1 MIGGMVDQDEFREA
15 LGYFCTGVTVV
26 TAVDDG
32 TPVGFSCQAFAA
44 LSLDPPLVLFCPS
57 VTSMT
62 WPAIERAGRFCVNI
76 LAHDQADVSTIF
88 GTSGVDKFAAVDWT
102 AAPSGAP
109 VLDGVLA
116 WADGSVEAVHRAG
129 DHYVVIG
136 RVTALGRPKDGA
148 SGKEPL
154 LFYRGAYAATE
165 AAEPTPGVLDNLITW
180 SRHDDW
186 V

>member
-1 MIGGMVDQDEFREA
+1 MVDQDAYRET
-15 LGYFCTGVTVV
+15 LGHFATGVTVI

-57 VTSMT
+57 VASMT

-88 GTSGVDKFAAVDWT
+88 GTAGVDKFAAVEWT
-102 AAPSGAP
+102 GAPSGAP
-109 VLDGVLA
+109 LLDGVLA
-116 WADGSVEAVHRAG
+116 WVDCSVETVYPGG

-136 RVTALGRPKDGA
+136 RVTDLGQGKVP
-148 SGKEPL
+148 GKEPL
-154 LFYRGAYAATE
+154 LFYRGAYTATE
-165 AAEPTPGVLDNLITW
+165 AAEPAPGVLDNLITW
-180 SRHDDW
+180 TRHEDW
-186 V
+186 L